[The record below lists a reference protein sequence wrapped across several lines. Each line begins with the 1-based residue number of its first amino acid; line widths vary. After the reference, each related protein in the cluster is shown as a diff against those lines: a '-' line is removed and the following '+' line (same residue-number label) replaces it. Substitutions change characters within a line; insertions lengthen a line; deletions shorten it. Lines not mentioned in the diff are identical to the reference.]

1 MFVCIV
7 MDYYKLGEIF
17 ICVFAQL
24 FFIRVFMNLY
34 YLFKF
39 IINPFVPNA
48 PFLHRMK
55 TSESY
60 GFQAVEK
67 GCIENEWVKMISVKF
82 TRCMVFLK

>member
-39 IINPFVPNA
+39 KNI
-48 PFLHRMK
+48 RMK

-67 GCIENEWVKMISVKF
+67 GCIGNEWVKMISVKF